1 MDNRAE
7 NRGRSRK
14 RWVTRA
20 LIGCAFGAGLIFLAL
35 QSKSDKTDE
44 AGNESLAKK
53 KIQRTWNMALGN
65 VVVVAPELGL
75 TAKSLKG
82 VEIENSRIAM
92 RLESQLQPLREFYRQ
107 ESESD
112 PTLMGGMLF
121 QLTVNSAGEVTQ
133 VKELASRITDGEFKK
148 TVLAEVSKWT
158 FPEILS
164 DDTIINCPILFVRE
178 GMDIT
183 TLVQW
188 EKSLG
193 QFNENSAMTKLNTQT
208 TQEKELAESK
218 KRSAAAS
225 AKTADATKAKHEQNS
240 ERKSISQMYQIKH
253 PTAIRQEPSFAS
265 ASVGKF
271 TPGTKVTV
279 IAARGDWVQVRTD
292 NSGVTGFIRR
302 EFVTPAN

>member
-1 MDNRAE
+1 
-7 NRGRSRK
+7 
-14 RWVTRA
+14 
-20 LIGCAFGAGLIFLAL
+20 
-35 QSKSDKTDE
+35 
-44 AGNESLAKK
+44 
-53 KIQRTWNMALGN
+53 
-65 VVVVAPELGL
+65 
-75 TAKSLKG
+75 LKG
-82 VEIENSRIAM
+82 AEIENSKIAV

-121 QLTVNSAGEVTQ
+121 QLTVNQAGEVTG
-133 VKELASRITDGEFKK
+133 VKDLASRIMDSEFKK

-218 KRSAAAS
+218 KRSAATS
-225 AKTADATKAKHEQNS
+225 AKTAAATKAKHEQNS

-279 IAARGDWVQVRTD
+279 ITARGDWVQVRTD